1 MAFWRQI
8 PVAGAGAL
16 ALGLS
21 AAPSAAKDGA
31 QAACA
36 STYEDAVAHQQAGH
50 LREARTLALQC
61 ARAACGPLQKKCAA
75 SAEQLRTDIAWIA
88 PVVTDEKGTPLV
100 DVQVKVD
107 QQPLTTRLDGREL
120 PIDPGLHE
128 LSVTAKVG
136 RWPGHEVTATRK
148 IMIVQGQRGPLT
160 IALSSSDDESSAAP
174 ASSSSTPSVAP
185 APPAATAASPAA
197 SPPEAARVDA
207 APLSTEHYGLS
218 AWPFVIGGVGVLGL
232 GAGALLT
239 YWGKTDNDALAACSP
254 SCAPSSV
261 DHIRRLYLAADIS
274 FGVGGAALGVAALLF
289 AISHSGSHE
298 VAPSTA
304 VFDVRPTRSGA
315 VASFQGVF

>member
-1 MAFWRQI
+1 MAFWRQV
-8 PVAGAGAL
+8 PVVGAGAL
-16 ALGLS
+16 ALGLW
-21 AAPSAAKDGA
+21 AAPSDAKDGG
-31 QAACA
+31 QGACA

-61 ARAACGPLQKKCAA
+61 ARAACGTLQRKCAA

-100 DVQVKVD
+100 DVDVKLD
-107 QQPLTTRLDGREL
+107 QRPLTSRLDGREL
-120 PIDPGLHE
+120 AVDPGVHE

-136 RWPGHEVTATRK
+136 KWPGHEVSATRK

-160 IALSSSDDESSAAP
+160 IALSSSDDESSAPPAPSASAAAPSAP
-174 ASSSSTPSVAP
+174 A
-185 APPAATAASPAA
+185 ASEASETA
-197 SPPEAARVDA
+197 SPPEPAHADA
-207 APLSTEHYGLS
+207 APVATEHRGLS

-239 YWGKTDNDALAACSP
+239 YWGKSDNDALSACSP

-289 AISHSGSHE
+289 ATSHSGSHE
-298 VAPSTA
+298 AAPSTA